1 MSTMSLLNLFS
12 NLDECPKL
20 SGSVGD
26 YPLDLEK
33 EFSFDSQIPVF
44 NDNYEDSVNL
54 FQDNFLSNNFSYLQ
68 ESNFIRDSHFNFENS
83 LPEETVESSLPS
95 SIISNWS
102 NCENFIEPE
111 TDIESFS
118 KELFPLNTPELSEQF
133 NSENSDKIFI
143 DLPNIENSDKI
154 FQDLPNLENSDK
166 IIQDLPNIDDSDI
179 FQDLPENT
187 DLIKKEVKVSTTEYP
202 KTIILKKIKGTPN
215 NLNMVAPLNIP
226 KTTYKLVRIPG
237 KNTITNMPE
246 KVSVFNLN
254 QNTIPSKKNEI
265 CSNLKKQKYIN
276 VNELSP
282 VSVNEKPAEEF
293 TEKVSIKLPKK
304 NNDTIE
310 TFNYNELPFTSL
322 KRKLPNLS
330 KPKPQKKK
338 AYELSPLPDPTLERC
353 RRNAINAKKNRD
365 IKKEK
370 MMKLEAEVEQERQE
384 KLKLASENETL
395 KQMNE
400 ELKER
405 INLLTNALECSSEPT
420 LENIK
425 KYKSVQ
431 EFFDELNASSTLHQ
445 DKIFK
450 QR

>member
-1 MSTMSLLNLFS
+1 MSTIPLLSLFS

-20 SGSVGD
+20 NGSIGD
-26 YPLDLEK
+26 YPLDMEK
-33 EFSFDSQIPVF
+33 EFSFDCQIPVF

-54 FQDNFLSNNFSYLQ
+54 FQDNFLSNNLSYLQ
-68 ESNFIRDSHFNFENS
+68 EELNSNSDSHFNFENS
-83 LPEETVESSLPS
+83 LPEETVENSLPS

-118 KELFPLNTPELSEQF
+118 KELFPLNTPELFEQF
-133 NSENSDKIFI
+133 
-143 DLPNIENSDKI
+143 NIENSDKI
-154 FQDLPNLENSDK
+154 FQDLATLENSDK
-166 IIQDLPNIDDSDI
+166 I
-179 FQDLPENT
+179 FQDIPEST
-187 DLIKKEVKVSTTEYP
+187 DLIKEEKATTTEYP

-237 KNTITNMPE
+237 KNTTTNMPE

-254 QNTIPSKKNEI
+254 QNIIPSKKNEI
-265 CSNLKKQKYIN
+265 CSNIKSQKYIN
-276 VNELSP
+276 VHELSP
-282 VSVNEKPAEEF
+282 VSVNKKPAEEF
-293 TEKVSIKLPKK
+293 TEKVSIKLPQK
-304 NNDTIE
+304 NNTIE
-310 TFNYNELPFTSL
+310 TLNYNELPFTSL

-405 INLLTNALECSSEPT
+405 INLLTTALECSSEPT

-431 EFFDELNASSTLHQ
+431 EFFDELNASSILHQ
-445 DKIFK
+445 DKIF
-450 QR
+450 